1 MSIANFEFLGLKML
15 QKDIRGKKVQTM
27 AMMMLMTSYQRVR
40 KVSELIT
47 QQFTVPGSN
56 ERLSTLIHG
65 RKKILI
71 FIVSLAGQL
80 GLISL
85 AHLTTKFPFSL
96 AQKQNLL
103 ALGKRQRKFILT

>member
-1 MSIANFEFLGLKML
+1 MSIANFKFLGLKML

-47 QQFTVPGSN
+47 RQFTVPGSN

-65 RKKILI
+65 RKK
-71 FIVSLAGQL
+71 V
-80 GLISL
+80 
-85 AHLTTKFPFSL
+85 
-96 AQKQNLL
+96 
-103 ALGKRQRKFILT
+103 